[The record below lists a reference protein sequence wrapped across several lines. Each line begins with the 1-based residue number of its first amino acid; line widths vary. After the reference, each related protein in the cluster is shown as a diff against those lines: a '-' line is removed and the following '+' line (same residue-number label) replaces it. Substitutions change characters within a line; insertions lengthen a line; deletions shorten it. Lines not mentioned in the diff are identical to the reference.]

1 MADKT
6 EKKKAGAIKHYLS
19 KEQFNSL
26 CSVLSFIAFE
36 TEENRYTSFADYM
49 LYKLLR
55 YSITIGKVTNEN
67 CTFRIQLYPNEAESL
82 LQIYIIFVTGYIRA
96 SDRNVKDYTTVVG
109 NKMLGERYD
118 KESGISKDI
127 EKFIS

>member
-1 MADKT
+1 MV
-6 EKKKAGAIKHYLS
+6 EKKKAGTIKHYLS

-26 CSVLSFIAFE
+26 CSVLSFIAIE
-36 TEENRYTSFADYM
+36 ANESKYTSFADYM

-55 YSITIGKVTNEN
+55 YSISIGKITDNN
-67 CTFRIQLYPNEAESL
+67 RTFRIQLYPNEAESL
-82 LQIYIIFVTGYIRA
+82 LQIYIVFVTGYIRA

-118 KESGISKDI
+118 KESGIIKEI